1 MPITCYGGYKCDPQK
16 PRIHFPQQRVPHYSI
31 SIVSGCH
38 GANGKGGQGAGAQ
51 AYPVLTNLGRLL
63 SRKQISTILETG
75 RGRMPSFAH
84 ISVDDRKAIV
94 DFLLDPNIKKTN
106 RAANANDIHNSAPGV
121 VTAKNAS
128 YLYLP
133 PYLNTGYTQFRD
145 PDNYPALLS
154 RRGER

>member
-1 MPITCYGGYKCDPQK
+1 MRPTKAENPFSATKGTTLFNINCA
-16 PRIHFPQQRVPHYSI
+16 
-31 SIVSGCH
+31 GCH
-38 GANGKGGQGAGAQ
+38 
-51 AYPVLTNLGRLL
+51 
-63 SRKQISTILETG
+63 
-75 RGRMPSFAH
+75 
-84 ISVDDRKAIV
+84 
-94 DFLLDPNIKKTN
+94 IKKTN

-133 PYLNTGYTQFRD
+133 PYLNNGYTQFRD

>member
-1 MPITCYGGYKCDPQK
+1 
-16 PRIHFPQQRVPHYSI
+16 
-31 SIVSGCH
+31 
-38 GANGKGGQGAGAQ
+38 
-51 AYPVLTNLGRLL
+51 
-63 SRKQISTILETG
+63 
-75 RGRMPSFAH
+75 MPSFAH

-133 PYLNTGYTQFRD
+133 PYLNNGYKQFRYSS
-145 PDNYPALLS
+145 NRNRKSWWSGSNCGWIVIYS
-154 RRGER
+154 CHI